1 LQIKNS
7 NQITLVDDFDKKSR
21 KKVENNLNLLKLL
34 NYNNNKESEM
44 VQKTKNDTGLSLVDV
59 FLKKIEKKVKLVETL
74 KLYNRNKETETNVK
88 TKSRSFLRE

>member
-1 LQIKNS
+1 MQIKNS

-74 KLYNRNKETETNVK
+74 KLYNRNKETETDVK
-88 TKSRSFLRE
+88 TKRESFL